1 MTGSESTSREPA
13 APRPPRQGPSSQ
25 LLGIAVLCCLGIT
38 AMMWWQMRGELSA
51 IREMQRDTAT
61 ELATLRGFP
70 TIDITGAPAQG
81 RPDAVVTLI
90 EFSDYECPFC
100 IRHFKDT
107 MPKIRAS
114 YIDSGKILYV
124 FNDFPIDELHP
135 AAIRAHEAARCAA
148 EQNKFW
154 DLHPRLFSAPGTH
167 DQATLVTRAGDAGLQ
182 VDIFSAC
189 LASGRTTAAVKHS
202 VETAHS
208 FGATG
213 TPSFFVGLRDAGT
226 SQVRVLQTIA
236 GARPF
241 ADFEQAIARVEALVN

>member
-1 MTGSESTSREPA
+1 VSLLVTS
-13 APRPPRQGPSSQ
+13 
-25 LLGIAVLCCLGIT
+25 L
-38 AMMWWQMRGELSA
+38 MWWQTRRELA
-51 IREMQRDTAT
+51 ALREMERDTAT
-61 ELATLRGFP
+61 ELATVRGLP

-81 RPDAVVTLI
+81 RPDAVVTLV

-100 IRHFKDT
+100 IRHFTET

-114 YIDSGKILYV
+114 YIESGKILYV

-154 DLHPRLFSAPGTH
+154 ELHPRLFSAPGTH
-167 DQATLVTRAGDAGLQ
+167 DRAALVAGATAAGLQ
-182 VDIFSAC
+182 VDTFTAC
-189 LASGRTTAAVKHS
+189 LESGRTTSAVQRS

-213 TPSFFVGLRDAGT
+213 TPAFFVGLREPGT
-226 SQVRVLQTIA
+226 NQVQVLQKVA

-241 ADFEQAIARVEALVN
+241 ADFEQAIAKVQALVN